1 MGFEDRDYYRDPEW
15 QPDRGD
21 HSAIRWLIV
30 LCIGVFVG
38 QLIDARVT
46 NWLAL
51 TTGDTL
57 PKWQLWRLL
66 TYAFCH
72 STDKDQLL
80 HIVFNMIC
88 LWFFGR
94 AVQDR
99 LGNREFVSFYLLAA
113 VVAGL
118 SYLGLHA
125 GFLRDNSLVT
135 GASGALMAVMAL
147 FAMWYPRQQ
156 VLLFGLLP
164 VEIRWLVAAY
174 VVIDTLPIW
183 GALQGNPAKDGV
195 AHAAHLGGLLF
206 GFAYHIFEWRLS
218 NWLSI
223 RRVPTWWRDRE
234 RRKAVRLYSP
244 EPDDMDSPGENDL
257 DAKVDDILRKIHEH
271 GETSLS
277 ERERHVLSE
286 ASRRYR
292 ERTTRTP

>member
-1 MGFEDRDYYRDPEW
+1 MGFENRDYYRDPEW

-30 LCIGVFVG
+30 LCVVVFVG

-46 NWLAL
+46 RWLAL
-51 TTGDTL
+51 TTGDAAS
-57 PKWQLWRLL
+57 KWQVWRLL

-72 STDKDQLL
+72 DTNSVLHLL
-80 HIVFNMIC
+80 FNMLC

-94 AVQDR
+94 SLQER
-99 LGNREFVSFYLLAA
+99 LGSREFVAFYLLAA

-125 GFLRDNSLVT
+125 GLLRDRSLVT
-135 GASGALMAVMAL
+135 GASGATMAVMAL

-183 GALQGNPAKDGV
+183 VALRGDHVSDGV

-218 NWLSI
+218 NWLSF

-244 EPDDMDSPGENDL
+244 ESDAVDSPGENDL

-277 ERERHVLSE
+277 DRERRVLSE

>member
-15 QPDRGD
+15 QLDRGGN
-21 HSAIRWLIV
+21 SAVRWLIV
-30 LCIGVFVG
+30 LCIGVFIG
-38 QLIDARVT
+38 QLIDARLT
-46 NWLAL
+46 DCLAL
-51 TTGDTL
+51 KTGDTIS
-57 PKWQLWRLL
+57 KWQVWRLL

-72 STDKDQLL
+72 DTQSVLHLL
-80 HIVFNMIC
+80 FNMLC

-94 AVQDR
+94 SLQER
-99 LGNREFVSFYLLAA
+99 LGNREFVAFYLLAA

-118 SYLGLHA
+118 SYLGLHS
-125 GFLRDNSLVT
+125 GLLRDHSLVT
-135 GASGALMAVMAL
+135 GASGVTMAMMAL

-183 GALQGNPAKDGV
+183 GALQGNRTNDGV

-206 GFAYHIFEWRLS
+206 GFAYHIFDWRLS
-218 NWLSI
+218 NWLSV
-223 RRVPTWWRDRE
+223 RRVTTWWHNRG
-234 RRKAVRLYSP
+234 RRKTVRLYSP
-244 EPDDMDSPGENDL
+244 ESETPDSSEERDL
-257 DAKVDDILRKIHEH
+257 DAKVDEILRKIHEH

-277 ERERHVLSE
+277 DRERHVLTE

-292 ERTTRTP
+292 ERTTTTP

>member
-15 QPDRGD
+15 QRERGGR
-21 HSAIRWLIV
+21 SAVHWLIV
-30 LCIGVFVG
+30 LSVGVFVG
-38 QLIDARVT
+38 QMLDARVT
-46 NWLAL
+46 GWLAL
-51 TTGDTL
+51 TTSDTL

-72 STDKDQLL
+72 DTQEVLHLL
-80 HIVFNMIC
+80 FNMIC

-99 LGNREFVSFYLLAA
+99 LGNREFVAFYLLSA

-118 SYLGLHA
+118 CYLGLHA
-125 GFLRDNSLVT
+125 GFLRDRSLVT
-135 GASGALMAVMAL
+135 GASGAVMAIMAL

-164 VEIRWLVAAY
+164 IEIRWLVVAY
-174 VVIDTLPIW
+174 VVFDTLPVW
-183 GALQGNPAKDGV
+183 AALRGNPVSDGV

-206 GFAYHIFEWRLS
+206 GFAYAIFEWRLS

-223 RRVPTWWRDRE
+223 RRVPAWWRDRE
-234 RRKAVRLYSP
+234 RRRSVRLYSP
-244 EPDDMDSPGENDL
+244 ESDASESPEENDL
-257 DAKVDDILRKIHEH
+257 DERVDDILRKIHEH
-271 GETSLS
+271 GEASLS
-277 ERERHVLSE
+277 DRERRVLSE

-292 ERTTRTP
+292 ERTRMP

>member
-15 QPDRGD
+15 EPDRGGR
-21 HSAIRWLIV
+21 SAVRWLIV
-30 LCIGVFVG
+30 LCVGVFVG
-38 QLIDARVT
+38 QLLDARVT
-46 NWLAL
+46 EWLAL
-51 TTGDTL
+51 TTGDTV
-57 PKWQLWRLL
+57 PKWQIWRLL

-72 STDKDQLL
+72 DTRNVLHLL
-80 HIVFNMIC
+80 FNMVC

-94 AVQDR
+94 PLQER
-99 LGNREFVSFYLLAA
+99 LGSREFVAFYLLAA
-113 VVAGL
+113 IAAGL

-125 GFLRDNSLVT
+125 GLLRDHSLVT
-135 GASGALMAVMAL
+135 GASGATMAVMAL

-174 VVIDTLPIW
+174 VVIDTIPVW
-183 GALQGNPAKDGV
+183 AVLQGRPASDGV

-206 GFAYHIFEWRLS
+206 GFAYHIFDWRFS

-234 RRKAVRLYSP
+234 RRKSVRLYSP
-244 EPDDMDSPGENDL
+244 EADDAESPEGNDL
-257 DAKVDDILRKIHEH
+257 DAKVDEILRKIHEH
-271 GETSLS
+271 GESSLS
-277 ERERHVLSE
+277 DRERRVLSE

>member
-1 MGFEDRDYYRDPEW
+1 MGFENRDYYRDPDW

-30 LCIGVFVG
+30 LCIGVFIG
-38 QLIDARVT
+38 QMVDPHVT
-46 NWLAL
+46 EWLAL
-51 TTGDTL
+51 TTGDTFS
-57 PKWQLWRLL
+57 KWQVWRLL
-66 TYAFCH
+66 SYAFCH
-72 STDKDQLL
+72 DTKNVLHLL
-80 HIVFNMIC
+80 FNMVC

-94 AVQDR
+94 VIQDR
-99 LGNREFVSFYLLAA
+99 LGNREFLAFYLLAA

-125 GFLRDNSLVT
+125 GLLHDHSLVT
-135 GASGALMAVMAL
+135 GASGATMAVMAL

-183 GALQGNPAKDGV
+183 AALQGNRPSDGV

-234 RRKAVRLYSP
+234 RRKDVRLYSP
-244 EPDDMDSPGENDL
+244 QSEHLDTPEENDL
-257 DAKVDDILRKIHEH
+257 DEKVDEILRKIHEQ
-271 GETSLS
+271 GESSLS
-277 ERERHVLSE
+277 DRERRVLME
-286 ASRRYR
+286 ASRRIR
-292 ERTTRTP
+292 ERTRTP

>member
-15 QPDRGD
+15 QPDRGAQ
-21 HSAIRWLIV
+21 SAVRWLIV
-30 LCIGVFVG
+30 LCAVVFLG
-38 QLIDARVT
+38 QMLEPRVT
-46 NWLAL
+46 TWLEL

-57 PKWQLWRLL
+57 SKGQVWRLL

-72 STDKDQLL
+72 NTRDVLHLL
-80 HIVFNMIC
+80 FNMVC

-94 AVQDR
+94 SVQER
-99 LGNREFVSFYLLAA
+99 LGNREFVAFYLAAA

-125 GFLRDNSLVT
+125 GFLHDHSTVT
-135 GASGALMAVMAL
+135 GASGATMAVMAL

-164 VEIRWLVAAY
+164 IEIRWLVAAY
-174 VVIDTLPIW
+174 VVFDTLPVW
-183 GALQGNPAKDGV
+183 AALQGKQVSDGI

-206 GFAYHIFEWRLS
+206 GFVYAIFEWRLS
-218 NWLSI
+218 GWMSF
-223 RRVPTWWRDRE
+223 RRVPAWWRDRE
-234 RRKAVRLYSP
+234 RRKSVKLYSP
-244 EPDDMDSPGENDL
+244 DSDATEAPAEVDL

-277 ERERHVLSE
+277 DRERRVLSE

-292 ERTTRTP
+292 ERTRTP